1 MDPGWFGKTICFK
14 EFHESN
20 NWLTQVNHDNSY
32 QIVIQSIHTTLYLV
46 QKKLFVTLTLILFL
60 NSQVSAMYNF
70 VFSASYSLMWLKTP
84 CKCFYLLT
92 YTTSPAYKH
101 MNTTN
106 HDDFDVSLSVLQ
118 SAWHRSQAWHRPL
131 KATKPRLLSLVWVVK
146 EMKVFHCLISIAQS
160 SNVNNHTT
168 LIICCLDDVHILS
181 ALTRLKTERNG
192 IKIPPL
198 TVPKFPHRRSDKPVD
213 YTYGYDHHYHIWAS

>member
-1 MDPGWFGKTICFK
+1 VDPGWFGKTICSK

-20 NWLTQVNHDNSY
+20 NWLTQVNHENSY

-92 YTTSPAYKH
+92 PPRRPINTWTQQTMTTS
-101 MNTTN
+101 M
-106 HDDFDVSLSVLQ
+106 SLWASSSLPDTGARRDTDRSKPPSHGSSVWYELSKKWRFSTAW
-118 SAWHRSQAWHRPL
+118 SA
-131 KATKPRLLSLVWVVK
+131 LLSLA
-146 EMKVFHCLISIAQS
+146 M
-160 SNVNNHTT
+160 
-168 LIICCLDDVHILS
+168 
-181 ALTRLKTERNG
+181 
-192 IKIPPL
+192 
-198 TVPKFPHRRSDKPVD
+198 
-213 YTYGYDHHYHIWAS
+213 